1 MAKSPSVT
9 RVKAAE
15 SALRRRPEAG
25 TCPPEAPS
33 SRPWCGSRLLCHGC
47 VPGMLLSPA
56 GQVSTPGSLT

>member
-1 MAKSPSVT
+1 MAKSPSAT

-33 SRPWCGSRLLCHGC
+33 SRPWCGSRLLCHGVC
-47 VPGMLLSPA
+47 GECCCHRQ
-56 GQVSTPGSLT
+56 GR